1 MMSVI
6 ALVTDLIFATK
17 IGGTARSLGVP
28 LSIVRSLEALTAG
41 AAGHQLA
48 LIDLNAEGVDTVA
61 AVRACK
67 AAEPAPFVIAYLS
80 HVQTDLAA
88 AAREAGADLVLPRSR
103 FSAELPELLKDRA
116 SESAPNPKW

>member
-1 MMSVI
+1 MSVV

-17 IGGTARSLGVP
+17 IGGTARHVGVP
-28 LSIVRSLEALTAG
+28 LTVVRTLDALVGG
-41 AAGHQLA
+41 AAASRLA
-48 LIDLNAEGVDTVA
+48 IIDMNADGVDTA
-61 AVRACK
+61 EAVRQCK

-103 FSAELPELLKDRA
+103 FSADLPNLLQEHHA
-116 SESAPNPKW
+116 SS